1 MLKRLTEA
9 SWGSDHEP
17 NSVATTEWTLFLF
30 QDPWVVAIELSVGVT
45 IKKPFFFCESGSLVV
60 LGPLGGWVT
69 IEDLKS
75 ERRGGY
81 CTKDESKSYPR
92 PKQANSPKMT
102 TFQRK

>member
-1 MLKRLTEA
+1 MDPVLVSGPLGGSNRIV
-9 SWGSDHEP
+9 SWCH
-17 NSVATTEWTLFLF
+17 N
-30 QDPWVVAIELSVGVT
+30 QKT
-45 IKKPFFFCESGSLVV
+45 ILFCESGSLVV
-60 LGPLGGWVT
+60 LGPIGGWVT

>member
-45 IKKPFFFCESGSLVV
+45 IKTPSFFVNLEALLSWSL
-60 LGPLGGWVT
+60 LEAG
-69 IEDLKS
+69 
-75 ERRGGY
+75 
-81 CTKDESKSYPR
+81 
-92 PKQANSPKMT
+92 
-102 TFQRK
+102 